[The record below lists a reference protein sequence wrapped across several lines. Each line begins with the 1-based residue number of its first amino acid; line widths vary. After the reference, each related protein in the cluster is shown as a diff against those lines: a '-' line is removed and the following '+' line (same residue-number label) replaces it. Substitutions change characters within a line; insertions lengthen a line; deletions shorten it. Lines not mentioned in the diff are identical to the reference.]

1 MSYIKTEDGHVYD
14 ESKTVL
20 STLLGTRVVQ
30 VSDEIEPLLECFI
43 LINPSGQQYIVDAYF
58 DEGKWYYQYKYPV
71 EDIFSIELGKQSHL
85 YGAVWQGANLVS
97 VARSTEKG
105 QWELL

>member
-14 ESKTVL
+14 ESKTFL

-43 LINPSGQQYIVDAYF
+43 LRDGDGNQKIVEVCF
-58 DEGKWYYQYKYPV
+58 DEKNGKCLRKDYGSVAYH
-71 EDIFSIELGKQSHL
+71 ELEKGEQL
-85 YGAVWQGANLVS
+85 YGATWQGNSLIA
-97 VARSTEKG
+97 VARLNKG
-105 QWELL
+105 GWELL